1 MYKLIALDMDGTLL
15 NHQGHISERNK
26 AAIAAARQQGVT
38 VVLASGRPL
47 EGMTRYLAELGMTG
61 EDDYVI
67 CYNGSLVQR
76 AADQSVIRSQLLN
89 GRDAGRVAALAREFG
104 VNVHAFSRRHG
115 LITPAMNHYTEHESR
130 LNQLP
135 VTLIDFA
142 ELEPDEEILK
152 VMMID
157 PPELLAPA
165 IARLPADLYDDYT
178 VVQSA
183 PFFLEIMNRHSHKGA
198 GVAAL
203 AEHLG
208 VTREQVICMGDA
220 GNDSHMIEYA
230 GLGIA
235 MGNATDE
242 LKALADHV
250 TVANDADGVAV
261 AIEQFVLAAG

>member
-15 NHQGHISERNK
+15 NHQKQISARNK

-47 EGMTRYLAELGMTG
+47 EGMSAYLEELGMTG
-61 EDDYVI
+61 EQDYVI
-67 CYNGSLVQR
+67 CYNGTLVQR
-76 AADQSVIRSQLLN
+76 AADRGVIRSQSLR
-89 GRDAGRVAALAREFG
+89 GSDASRIASLAAELG
-104 VNVHAFSRRHG
+104 VNVHAFSPERG

-130 LNQLP
+130 LNDLP
-135 VTLIDFA
+135 VTLLDFA
-142 ELEPDEEILK
+142 GLSPEEEILK
-152 VMMID
+152 VMLID
-157 PPELLAPA
+157 PPELLGPA
-165 IARLPADLYDDYT
+165 IARLPAELYQAYT

-183 PFFLEIMNRHSHKGA
+183 PFFLEIMNRESHKGA

-208 VTREQVICMGDA
+208 IARHQVICMGDA
-220 GNDSHMIEYA
+220 GNDSHMIDYA

-242 LKALADHV
+242 LKAMADHI
-250 TVANDADGVAV
+250 TASNDEDGVAL
-261 AIEQFVLAAG
+261 AIERFVLGH

>member
-15 NHQGHISERNK
+15 NHQKQISARNK

-47 EGMTRYLAELGMTG
+47 EGMSAYLEELGMTG
-61 EDDYVI
+61 EEDYVI
-67 CYNGSLVQR
+67 CYNGTLVQR
-76 AADQSVIRSQLLN
+76 AADRSVIRSQSLR
-89 GRDAGRVAALAREFG
+89 GRDASHIASLAAELG
-104 VNVHAFSRRHG
+104 VNVHAFSPERG

-130 LNQLP
+130 LNDLP
-135 VTLIDFA
+135 VTLLDFA
-142 ELEPDEEILK
+142 VLSPEEEILK
-152 VMMID
+152 VMLID
-157 PPELLAPA
+157 PPELLGPA
-165 IARLPADLYDDYT
+165 IARLPAELYQAYT

-183 PFFLEIMNRHSHKGA
+183 PFFLEIMNRESHKGA

-208 VTREQVICMGDA
+208 IERHQVICMGDA
-220 GNDSHMIEYA
+220 GNDSHMIDYA

-242 LKALADHV
+242 LKAMADHI
-250 TVANDADGVAV
+250 TASNDEDGVAL
-261 AIEQFVLAAG
+261 AIERFVLGH

>member
-15 NHQGHISERNK
+15 NHQKQISARNK

-47 EGMTRYLAELGMTG
+47 EGMSAYLEELGMTG
-61 EDDYVI
+61 EEDYVI
-67 CYNGSLVQR
+67 CYNGTLVQR
-76 AADQSVIRSQLLN
+76 AADRSVIRSQSLR
-89 GRDAGRVAALAREFG
+89 GRDASHIASLAAGLG
-104 VNVHAFSRRHG
+104 VNVHAFSPVRG
-115 LITPAMNHYTEHESR
+115 LITPALNHYTEHESR
-130 LNQLP
+130 LNDLP
-135 VTLIDFA
+135 ITLLDFA
-142 ELEPDEEILK
+142 ELSPEEEILK
-152 VMMID
+152 VMLVD

-165 IARLPADLYDDYT
+165 IARLPAELHREYT

-183 PFFLEIMNRHSHKGA
+183 PFFLEIMNRESHKGA

-208 VTREQVICMGDA
+208 LTQGQVICMGDA

-235 MGNATDE
+235 MGNATEE
-242 LKALADHV
+242 LKAMADHI
-250 TVANDADGVAV
+250 TASNDEDGVAL
-261 AIEQFVLAAG
+261 AIERFVLGH